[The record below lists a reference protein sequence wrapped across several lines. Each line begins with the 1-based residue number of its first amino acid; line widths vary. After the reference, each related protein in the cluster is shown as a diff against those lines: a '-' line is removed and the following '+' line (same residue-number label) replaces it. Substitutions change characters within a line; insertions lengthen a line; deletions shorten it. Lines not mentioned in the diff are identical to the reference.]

1 LQIRGGKMSTYLRIA
16 GIEKE
21 SIVDGPG
28 IRLTVFS
35 QGCKHHCLGCHN
47 PQTHSFEGGQ
57 LIDIEDI
64 LDMIKK
70 NPLLDGITFSGGDP
84 FEQAKSF
91 AVLGEKVKAMG
102 LNIMTYTGYT
112 YEEILKYMDTRP
124 GWKELLYVTDIL
136 VDGPFDI
143 NRKSM
148 MLKFKGSSNQRI
160 IDVKESLKN
169 NEVVIFD

>member
-1 LQIRGGKMSTYLRIA
+1 MSTYLRIA

-57 LIDIEDI
+57 IIDIENI

-84 FEQAKSF
+84 FEQAESF
-91 AVLGEKVKAMG
+91 AVLGGKVKAMG
-102 LNIMTYTGYT
+102 LNVMSYTGYT
-112 YEEILKYMDTRP
+112 YEEILEGMDTRP
-124 GWKELLYVTDIL
+124 EWKELLYVTDIL

-143 NRKSM
+143 NKKSM

-160 IDVKESLKN
+160 IDVKESLTS

>member
-1 LQIRGGKMSTYLRIA
+1 MSTYLRIA

>member
-1 LQIRGGKMSTYLRIA
+1 MSTYLRIA

-57 LIDIEDI
+57 IIDIENI

-84 FEQAKSF
+84 FEQAESF
-91 AVLGEKVKAMG
+91 AVLGGKVKAMG
-102 LNIMTYTGYT
+102 LNVMSYTGYT
-112 YEEILKYMDTRP
+112 YEEILEGMDKRP
-124 GWKELLYVTDIL
+124 EWKELLYVTDIL

-143 NRKSM
+143 NKKSM

-160 IDVKESLKN
+160 IDVKESLTS

>member
-1 LQIRGGKMSTYLRIA
+1 MSTYLRIA

-57 LIDIEDI
+57 IIDIENI

-84 FEQAKSF
+84 FEQAESF
-91 AVLGEKVKAMG
+91 AVLGGKVKAMG
-102 LNIMTYTGYT
+102 LNVMSYTGYT
-112 YEEILKYMDTRP
+112 YEEILESMDTRP
-124 GWKELLYVTDIL
+124 EWKELLYVTDIL

-143 NRKSM
+143 NKKSM

-160 IDVKESLKN
+160 IDVKESLKS